1 MKKQLFLYLF
11 VCSLMVNLFTY
22 MYYNKGFT
30 FLENRYDKLSK
41 RTTIE
46 KDSLSNLLFDAN
58 KFSLENNDNSQ
69 NYFEGKNVNEI
80 IKRVNDA
87 LLTYNDNKE
96 GNKFTGQ
103 VTMGSQKFIINKI
116 KLLNHRWIIADY
128 SDGILWGEVLLKYF
142 VNNDNS
148 ISFEIIETQLYPK
161 LKY

>member
-11 VCSLMVNLFTY
+11 ICALMVNLFTY
-22 MYYNKGFT
+22 MYYNKGFS
-30 FLENRYDKLSK
+30 FLENRYDKLNK

-58 KFSLENNDNSQ
+58 KFSLENNDNAQ
-69 NYFEGKNVNEI
+69 NYFDGKDVNKI
-80 IKRVNDA
+80 IKKVNDA
-87 LLTYNDNKE
+87 LLNFNDAKE

-116 KLLNHRWIIADY
+116 KVLNHRWIIADY
-128 SDGILWGEVLLKYF
+128 SDGTLWGEVLLKFF
-142 VNNDNS
+142 VNKDDI

-161 LKY
+161 QQY